1 MADDTFEYID
11 EEERELIESI
21 ESTPIDKFGSVPEET
36 KQRLRDAARN
46 YTESHQTRMNIR
58 ISTADL
64 ERIKMRAAREGLKY
78 QSLVKSVLHKYVTG
92 QLVESDKRAG

>member
-1 MADDTFEYID
+1 MGNNEVEYLD

-21 ESTPIDKFGSVPEET
+21 ENTPVDQFKPASPERVQ
-36 KQRLRDAARN
+36 KIIDAARN
-46 YTESHQTRMNIR
+46 YAESHQTRMNNR

-64 ERIKMRAAREGLKY
+64 ERIKMRAAREVLKY

-92 QLVESDKRAG
+92 QLVEHDRETG

>member
-1 MADDTFEYID
+1 MADGNTEYLD
-11 EEERELIESI
+11 DGERQLIESI
-21 ESTPIDKFGSVPEET
+21 ENTPTDQFRPVSDET
-36 KQRLRDAARN
+36 KQQLREAARA
-46 YTESHQTRMNIR
+46 YVQSDQTRMNIR

-64 ERIKMRAAREGLKY
+64 ERIKERAAREGLKY